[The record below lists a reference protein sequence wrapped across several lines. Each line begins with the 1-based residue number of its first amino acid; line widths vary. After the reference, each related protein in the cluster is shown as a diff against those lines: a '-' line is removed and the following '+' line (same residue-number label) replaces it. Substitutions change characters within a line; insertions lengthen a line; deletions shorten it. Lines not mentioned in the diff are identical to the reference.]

1 MCKLMISDEKTE
13 ESVAMYLTNINM
25 AFDDFLK
32 HGESDNT
39 SDGFD
44 KEHVEVWSSAPAETS
59 SVSTYCH

>member
-13 ESVAMYLTNINM
+13 ESVEMYFTNVNM

-44 KEHVEVWSSAPAETS
+44 KEHVEV
-59 SVSTYCH
+59 